1 MTGWVR
7 ARMMLNSLVISALLG
22 CASAAI
28 KLVTNTS
35 DTVYFEDNGRDAKI
49 GYSFSLH
56 QNVLSVELNATVSSG
71 GCCGNNNST
80 EPASLIIMPNLL
92 LEFKDP
98 INSNSTKSAYGFLD
112 KANNNT
118 DWGKGL
124 SASKYQ
130 SKDLKGKSGVD
141 VWRVKA
147 DWKNPDGGKP
157 KFSAQMYFA
166 SAPTQY
172 QNMSLNA
179 HSILV
184 RYSILDFPYKMS
196 NSSVGYEQ
204 IILESSAM
212 NNVTIANLT
221 EPKKEDGLITF
232 LRVNKTA
239 LIDGKPQKI
248 NIGSL
253 NTTEEALSIMAGNS
267 TEVDISQYQI
277 GELFL
282 EFANSSNAKNI
293 TFDQRLVLNVT
304 ELRAQSNVTA
314 QNSASKLA
322 GPASIWIQLGVATA
336 SALLAAVAF
345 IL

>member
-1 MTGWVR
+1 MI
-7 ARMMLNSLVISALLG
+7 LNAVVVSALLG

-35 DTVYFEDNGRDAKI
+35 DTVYFEDSSRDATI

-56 QNVLSVELNATVSSG
+56 QNVLSVELNATASSSSSPS
-71 GCCGNNNST
+71 GCCNGNGNGA
-80 EPASLIIMPNLL
+80 EPASLIIMPNLI
-92 LEFKDP
+92 LEFQKP
-98 INSNSTKSAYGFLD
+98 INTNSTKSAYGFLD

-124 SASKYQ
+124 SATKYQ
-130 SKDLKGKSGVD
+130 SKGSKGNSNVD
-141 VWRVKA
+141 VWRVVA
-147 DWKNPDGGKP
+147 DWKNPDNGGNP

-172 QNMSLNA
+172 RNMSLNA

-184 RYSILDFPYKMS
+184 RYSILDFPHKLS

-204 IILESSAM
+204 IILERSTTE
-212 NNVTIANLT
+212 NVTIANLT
-221 EPKKEDGLITF
+221 DPKKEDGLITF

-248 NIGSL
+248 NIGQL

-293 TFDQRLVLNVT
+293 TFDQRLVLNLT

-314 QNSASKLA
+314 QNSANKLA
-322 GPASIWIQLGVATA
+322 GPASIWIQLGVAMA
-336 SALLAAVAF
+336 SALLAATAF